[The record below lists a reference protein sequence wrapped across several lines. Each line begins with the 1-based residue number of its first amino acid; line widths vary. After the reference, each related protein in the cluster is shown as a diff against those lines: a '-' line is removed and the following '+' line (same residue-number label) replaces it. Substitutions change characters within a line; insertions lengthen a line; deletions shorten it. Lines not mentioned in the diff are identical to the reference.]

1 MPNRQRRSHH
11 SALRRW
17 HKRYSPL
24 LWPIL
29 LAVALRAA
37 WLSLSPAMSGSL
49 KALSARAISAS
60 FRPFPPSQGRAAFI
74 QSFPLP
80 SVT

>member
-1 MPNRQRRSHH
+1 
-11 SALRRW
+11 
-17 HKRYSPL
+17 
-24 LWPIL
+24 L